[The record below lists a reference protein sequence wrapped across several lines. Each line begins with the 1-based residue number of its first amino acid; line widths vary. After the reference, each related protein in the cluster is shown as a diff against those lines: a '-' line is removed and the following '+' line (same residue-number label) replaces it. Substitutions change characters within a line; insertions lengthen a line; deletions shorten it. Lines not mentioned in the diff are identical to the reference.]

1 MLNSELV
8 RNGYAW
14 WDSRSPG
21 GDPALQEN
29 ARTQKIGLWVD
40 PSPVAPWDFA
50 AGATASESS
59 SGSSRT
65 HALVAC
71 IVILAVLL
79 LITLFL
85 LVFNIGRK
93 RPEIE
98 RPRVP
103 ASGAKQVPPQEEG
116 STGMPLAGGEAEALE
131 SSKKVVQLLLKS
143 LAEAINDLVERNAS
157 HTNRLEDHK
166 ASIQKAMTKA
176 GLEEIERLLIQEL
189 ESMQSANEKYR
200 VQLAQADLKLQEQRE
215 IMKKIQ
221 VDAKLDFL
229 TKVANRRAFEARLS
243 EELARTQRHGNR
255 FSLIMFDLDHF
266 KQVNDR
272 HGHVVGDKML
282 QVVAHLMEEQIRVTD
297 CVGRFGGEE
306 FVVLLPETSARQG
319 WVVADKIRRAIEN
332 SGLKHERSIIKI
344 TVSAGVGEVAA
355 AGDTIETLI
364 ARVDAALY
372 RAKQAG
378 RNRVELAEGNV
389 EA

>member
-1 MLNSELV
+1 
-8 RNGYAW
+8 
-14 WDSRSPG
+14 
-21 GDPALQEN
+21 
-29 ARTQKIGLWVD
+29 
-40 PSPVAPWDFA
+40 
-50 AGATASESS
+50 
-59 SGSSRT
+59 
-65 HALVAC
+65 
-71 IVILAVLL
+71 
-79 LITLFL
+79 
-85 LVFNIGRK
+85 
-93 RPEIE
+93 
-98 RPRVP
+98 
-103 ASGAKQVPPQEEG
+103 
-116 STGMPLAGGEAEALE
+116 MPLAGGEAEALE